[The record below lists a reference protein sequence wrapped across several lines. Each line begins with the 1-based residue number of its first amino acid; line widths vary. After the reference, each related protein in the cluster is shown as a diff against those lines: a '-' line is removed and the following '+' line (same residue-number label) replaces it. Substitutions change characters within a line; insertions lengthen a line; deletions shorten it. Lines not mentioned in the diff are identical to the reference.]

1 MTPPNSSV
9 ELLSQTNGICVELLH
24 HADDP
29 CVWIVRESKKLLW
42 FRLKASTV
50 WFFTKEQALS
60 FAHRRS
66 MERPS

>member
-9 ELLSQTNGICVELLH
+9 ELLSRSNGICVELLH

-42 FRLKASTV
+42 FRWKASTV
-50 WFFTKEQALS
+50 WFFTREQAVA
-60 FAHRRS
+60 FAQRRS
-66 MERPS
+66 SVRPL